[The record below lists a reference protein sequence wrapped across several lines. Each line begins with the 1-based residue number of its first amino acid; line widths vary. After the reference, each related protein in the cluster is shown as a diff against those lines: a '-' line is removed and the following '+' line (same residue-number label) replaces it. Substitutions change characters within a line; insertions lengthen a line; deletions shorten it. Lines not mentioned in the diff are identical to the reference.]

1 MKKFKYIMIFMLVS
15 MVALTGCGK
24 KNSLSPSESVKQAKE
39 KMEKLDN
46 YNMKAELIVGI
57 ASGDVSMDIKVNMDG
72 SVDVKNKKSYVKTSM
87 DLLGNSQESEAYS
100 TEVDGIVTTYSK
112 DNDGN
117 WTLSTS
123 ETNSTSDIT
132 NSALAILTNGEKLKE
147 LKADDKNYNYQIN
160 ISVDELKKLAG
171 NTDDSL
177 NLLDGVDLSGDLVV
191 KFSID
196 KENGYY
202 TKMSIDMKDLL
213 KNVTKDLGE
222 EASSLQISKAEF
234 NFEFLDFNK
243 AKAIEI
249 PAEAL
254 ETDSKID
261 NNSGNVVDLDSSD
274 VKCTLEEDG
283 SKSTMSAS
291 ITDGYVSIINMSQI
305 EEFETEED
313 ANTALEEFNSFADT
327 FYSITGVNASARSEG
342 TKVIV
347 DMSIDLTKA
356 DSDFLTTEFGSE
368 KITKEDFVNMA
379 EEESYVCE

>member
-327 FYSITGVNASARSEG
+327 FYNITGVNASARSEG

>member
-15 MVALTGCGK
+15 MMALTGCEK
-24 KNSLSPSESVKQAKE
+24 KNPLSPSESIKQAKE

-46 YNMKAELIVGI
+46 YNMKAEFIVGI
-57 ASGDVSMDIKVNMDG
+57 ASGDASMDIKFNMDG
-72 SVDVKNKKSYVKTSM
+72 SIDLKNKKSYVKTSM
-87 DLLGNSQESEAYS
+87 DLFGNSQESEVYS
-100 TEVDGIVTTYSK
+100 TVADDIVTTYSK
-112 DNDGN
+112 DNNGN

-123 ETNSTSDIT
+123 EANSTSEIT
-132 NSALAILTNGEKLKE
+132 DSALAILTNGEKLKE

-160 ISVDELKKLAG
+160 ISADELKKLAG
-171 NTDDSL
+171 EADESL
-177 NLLDGVDLSGDLVV
+177 NILDDVDLSGDLVV

-213 KNVTKDLGE
+213 KNVTKNLGE

-234 NFEFLDFNK
+234 NFELLDFNK
-243 AKAIEI
+243 ANAIEI

-254 ETDSKID
+254 EADSKID
-261 NNSGNVVDLDSSD
+261 NNSGNVADFDNSD
-274 VKCTLEEDG
+274 VKCTFEEDG
-283 SKSTMSAS
+283 SQSIMSAS
-291 ITDGYVSIINMSQI
+291 IADGYVSIINMRQI
-305 EEFETEED
+305 EEFENEED
-313 ANTALEEFNSFADT
+313 ANTALEEFNSFAAT
-327 FYSITGVNASARSEG
+327 VYNITGVNTSARSEG

-347 DMSIDLTKA
+347 DMNIDLAKT

>member
-117 WTLSTS
+117 WTLSTN

-305 EEFETEED
+305 GEFETEED

-327 FYSITGVNASARSEG
+327 FYNITGVNASARSEG

>member
-305 EEFETEED
+305 GEFETEED

-327 FYSITGVNASARSEG
+327 FYNITGVNASARSEG

>member
-261 NNSGNVVDLDSSD
+261 NNSGNVADLDSSD

-327 FYSITGVNASARSEG
+327 FYNITGVNASARSEG

>member
-147 LKADDKNYNYQIN
+147 LKADDKNYNYKIN

-327 FYSITGVNASARSEG
+327 FYNITGVNASARSEG